1 MIRQLLLSET
11 APASASEAPRPPAPG
26 AAALLGAEFPS
37 LCVRPHPGED
47 AETGLRLDAE
57 AWRAPGFDPQEWDAR
72 VFEAAEQASAST
84 GLTLH
89 LGGAPRQALATTALE
104 VLTRYQG
111 LIGRRNAA
119 SEGVLF
125 DRLLVHL
132 RALHDLSD
140 PLVQADHR
148 HALDTWQW
156 VLRLAPGA
164 DLALQVAALFHD
176 VERPLSDTDTRLT
189 HPAHDYLS
197 FKDAH
202 AARGAELAVAVLA
215 ETGVEPRVRE
225 RVRWLIRR
233 HERPES
239 DTALV
244 LLNEAD
250 ALSFFSLRASGF
262 ARVFTRAHTR
272 REVAHTLARLRPTQ
286 RWRLARIRMAPHVRR
301 LLEEAMGAPPLPEA
315 LGLRRTRRYAG

>member
-1 MIRQLLLSET
+1 MIRQLLLSEA
-11 APASASEAPRPPAPG
+11 APTSEAPRPAAP
-26 AAALLGAEFPS
+26 AAAVLLGAEFPS
-37 LCVRPHPGED
+37 LLVRPHPGED
-47 AETGLRLDAE
+47 AGSALRLDAE
-57 AWRAPGFDPQEWDAR
+57 AWRAPGFDPQDWDAR
-72 VFEAAEQASAST
+72 VFEAAERAALGT

-119 SEGVLF
+119 SEGPLF
-125 DRLLVHL
+125 DGLLAHL
-132 RALHDLSD
+132 RSLHDPNDALE
-140 PLVQADHR
+140 QADYR

-156 VLRLAPGA
+156 VLRLSPGA
-164 DLALQVAALFHD
+164 DLALQLAALFHD
-176 VERPLSDTDTRLT
+176 VERPLSATDTRLT

-202 AARGAELAVAVLA
+202 AARGAELALAVLTEA
-215 ETGVEPRVRE
+215 GVEPRVRE

-239 DTALV
+239 DMALV

-250 ALSFFSLRASGF
+250 ALSFFSLKASGF
-262 ARVFTRAHTR
+262 ARLFTRAHTR

-286 RWRLARIRMAPHVRR
+286 RWRLARIRLAPHVRR
-301 LLEEAMGAPPLPEA
+301 LLEEAMGAPPLPAMPREEP
-315 LGLRRTRRYAG
+315 GLKRGA